1 MDSTC
6 NFREVL
12 EHGTALAQQHSYE
25 CRVEDINVLEG
36 RLGARRPLRSQRT
49 SVHRP
54 PLDASDAR
62 GVGKTIARSLK
73 GGKAEYFHIV
83 QSAG

>member
-1 MDSTC
+1 MAGAGYWAQAMAEQGRRLVVDSTC

-12 EHGTALAQQHSYE
+12 EHGYE

-36 RLGARRPLRSQRT
+36 RLGARGPLPSQRT

-62 GVGKTIARSLK
+62 GGEKTIVRSLK
-73 GGKAEYFHIV
+73 GG
-83 QSAG
+83 